1 MRDFGPIDAVIGPAD
16 PEDRAFQL
24 LYGPWQPFSVAEAA
38 EVLAAFAR
46 PWWVC
51 GGQAIEAF
59 TGTTRAHDDLDI
71 GFFECDLALLRDALA
86 PAFDLWSAGSGM
98 LRPLNTEFPTLH
110 PEAGQVWIRE
120 HAWAPGRL
128 DLLATPNDGEQW
140 VNKRDPSMVVDLDEA
155 TWTDGDGVRY
165 LAPELVLLMKAK
177 LSRQKDEDDL
187 AAALPVMHVDQ
198 RRRLQETLARLQ
210 PGHPWLER
218 VGNSLPG

>member
-38 EVLAAFAR
+38 EALAPFAR

-59 TGTTRAHDDLDI
+59 TGTARAHDDLDI

-120 HAWAPGRL
+120 HAWAPWRL
-128 DLLATPNDGEQW
+128 DLLATPYAGAEGRRVGDACVAMCRARGS
-140 VNKRDPSMVVDLDEA
+140 R
-155 TWTDGDGVRY
+155 THGDGVRY

-177 LSRQKDEDDL
+177 LSRQKDEHDL

-198 RRRLQETLARLQ
+198 RRRLRTTLERLH